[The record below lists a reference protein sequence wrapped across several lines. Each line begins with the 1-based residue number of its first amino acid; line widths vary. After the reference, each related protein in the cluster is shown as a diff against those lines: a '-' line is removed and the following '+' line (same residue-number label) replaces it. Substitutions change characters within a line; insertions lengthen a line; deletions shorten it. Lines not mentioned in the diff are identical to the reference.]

1 MSASALVFP
10 GHPELP
16 LLQGWYPEGGDQ
28 LAQAWSDSGGAGM
41 LRLPAFPD
49 PEELRQRLRAFRQRT
64 SGSFGLDIRGVLGP
78 LRESLDVARQ
88 EGATFLLQG
97 SKLSDGLR
105 QALDGCSLPRLA
117 SVSGPQEA
125 RLALS
130 DRIEGLILEGQEGWQ
145 RWMDELRAS
154 CSQSVLANVEGGGSS
169 LREWF
174 ARGLAGF
181 QVRSPR
187 TLREGEGVFSELRR
201 RLSSLGGVSDCLE
214 SKAEPLPRL
223 RIRNLDLPYP
233 VVQGG
238 MGVGVSWAGLAGA
251 VARNGCVG
259 TVSAIGTAYGHP
271 EGVRF
276 VQGRPHGP
284 QELNSGPAL
293 RRILHDALEGAQG
306 RGAIAVNVLCAIHDY
321 DRVVQE
327 AIAGGAQMVISGA
340 GLPLGLPE
348 LAKGADVALVPIVSS
363 ARALKL
369 LCKTWERKHGRLPD
383 AVILEGPESG
393 GHQGYSPEQ
402 CVDPAFALEAVLPQ
416 VLEERNLWGDFP
428 VIVAGG
434 IWDHQDIRRFLA
446 LGAGGVQMGTRF
458 VGTFECDAS
467 DVFKEVLLR
476 ARQEDIQLMKSPVGM
491 PARGVVTQ
499 LQRNLA
505 DGTAP
510 KVACISKCLVPCD
523 AGKGALVAGYC
534 IADRLGDAYLGK
546 AETGLFFSGSNGYRL
561 QELVSVRELIETL
574 TGDFGLERL
583 GSASLRGN

>member
-1 MSASALVFP
+1 MSASSLVFP

-28 LAQAWSDSGGAGM
+28 LAQAWANSGGAGM

-49 PEELRQRLRAFRQRT
+49 PEELRLRLRQFRART

-78 LRESLDVARQ
+78 LRESLDVAIQ

-105 QALDGCSLPRLA
+105 QALDGCTLPRLA

-125 RLALS
+125 RVALS

-145 RWMDELRAS
+145 RWMEELRSS
-154 CSQSVLANVEGGGSS
+154 CNQSVLANVEGSGAS

-187 TLREGEGVFSELRR
+187 TLRDGEGVFSEFRR
-201 RLSSLGGVSDCLE
+201 RLSALGGASECLE
-214 SKAEPLPRL
+214 SRLDPLPRL
-223 RIRNLDLPYP
+223 RIRNLNLPYP

-238 MGVGVSWAGLAGA
+238 MGVGVSWSGLAGA

-271 EGVRF
+271 EGVKF
-276 VQGRPHGP
+276 VQGRPNGP

-293 RRILHDALEGAQG
+293 RRIIHDALENAQG
-306 RGAIAVNVLCAIHDY
+306 HGAVAVNVLCAINDY
-321 DRVVQE
+321 DRVVRE
-327 AIAGGAQMVISGA
+327 AVDAGAQMVISGA

-348 LAKGADVALVPIVSS
+348 LTKGSDAALVPIVSS

-383 AVILEGPESG
+383 AVVLEGPESG
-393 GHQGYSPEQ
+393 GHQGYSPDQ
-402 CVDPAFALEAVLPQ
+402 CVDPAFALESILPQ
-416 VLEERNLWGDFP
+416 VIAERDQWGSFP

-434 IWDHQDIRRFLA
+434 IWDNQDIRRFLA

-467 DVFKEVLLR
+467 NVFKEVLLR
-476 ARQEDIQLMKSPVGM
+476 SRKEDIQLMKSPVGM
-491 PARGVVTQ
+491 PARGVRTQ
-499 LQRNLA
+499 LLRDLEA
-505 DGTAP
+505 GTAP
-510 KVACISKCLVPCD
+510 RVACISKCLVPCEG
-523 AGKGALVAGYC
+523 GKGAMAAGYC
-534 IADRLGDAYLGK
+534 IADRLADAYQGK
-546 AETGLFFSGSNGYRL
+546 ADSGLFFSGSNGYRL
-561 QELVSVRELIETL
+561 QELVSVRELVETL

-583 GSASLRGN
+583 ASLKGN